1 MAGHDTSPAPHGPS
15 AHPPLAHHI
24 RELQALYD
32 IGQALGSVHDLDQL
46 LHLAVDRAVTLLD
59 VEGASVILLDA
70 ERGELYFKVADD
82 TRVGRERQ
90 LREVRFPADQG
101 IAGAVIK
108 EGLSLII
115 PDVEQD
121 PRFYRGVDQ
130 QTGTTTQS
138 ILCVPLSGK
147 DRIIGVLEAINK
159 HQGTFMAEDVRLLE
173 AFANQLALA
182 LENARLIQEL
192 QAAQERLAEENRY
205 LREAMIQTVRFDT
218 IVGESPKMQEVY
230 RLVELVLNTTATVL
244 LTGESGTGKDVV
256 ARILHYQGPRA
267 QGPFIAVNCAAIPEA
282 LLEAELFGY
291 EKGAFT
297 GAMQRKPG
305 RFELANGGTLLLDE
319 IAEMS
324 PVLQAKVLRILQ
336 EKRFERVGGTES
348 LSTDARIIA
357 ATNQNV
363 DRLLAEGKFR
373 EDLYYRLNVF
383 PIPLPPLRE
392 RTEDIIPLAL
402 HFLNKYSQELRKH
415 KNLPEVGG
423 LSREARDLLVRYAW
437 PGNVRELEN
446 VIERAVIL
454 CQGTMVTAQ
463 ELPLALREPLRMPV
477 WSAEAIKLPP
487 GGLVLAELEKQL
499 IIQAL
504 EQARQNKSQAAKL
517 LGLSR
522 TQLRTR
528 LKHYGLD
535 ENP

>member
-1 MAGHDTSPAPHGPS
+1 MEGYGTSSGPHAPS
-15 AHPPLAHHI
+15 AHPPLERQI

-46 LHLAVDRAVTLLD
+46 LHLAIDHAVALLD
-59 VEGASVILLDA
+59 VEGVSVILLDE
-70 ERGELYFKVADD
+70 ERRELYFKVADD
-82 TRVGRERQ
+82 TCEGRERQ
-90 LREVRFPADQG
+90 LREIRFPADQG
-101 IAGAVIK
+101 IAGSVIK
-108 EGLSLII
+108 DGVSLIV

-121 PRFYRGVDQ
+121 PRHYRGVDQ
-130 QTGTTTQS
+130 TTGTKTRS
-138 ILCVPLSGK
+138 ILCVPLRGK

-159 HQGTFMAEDVRLLE
+159 RHRPFAAEDVRLLE

-192 QAAQERLAEENRY
+192 QVAQERLSEENRY
-205 LREAMIQTVRFDT
+205 LREAMAQTMRFDT

-230 RLVELVLNTTATVL
+230 RLIERVLNTTATVL
-244 LTGESGTGKDVV
+244 LTGESGTGKELV
-256 ARILHYQGPRA
+256 ARIIHYQGPNA

-282 LLEAELFGY
+282 LLESELFGY

-297 GAMQRKPG
+297 GAAQRKPG
-305 RFELANGGTLLLDE
+305 RFELAAGGTLLLDE

-324 PVLQAKVLRILQ
+324 PVLQAKVLRVLQ

-348 LSTDARIIA
+348 IATDARIIA
-357 ATNQNV
+357 STNQNLE
-363 DRLLAEGKFR
+363 RLLAEGKFR
-373 EDLYYRLNVF
+373 PDLFYRLNVF

-392 RTEDIIPLAL
+392 RPEDIISLAL
-402 HFLNKYSQELRKH
+402 HFLNKYCQQLRK
-415 KNLPEVGG
+415 EVTG
-423 LSREARDLLVRYAW
+423 LSREARDLLMRYAW

-454 CQGTMVTAQ
+454 CQGSMVTAE
-463 ELPLALREPLRMPV
+463 ELPLALREPPRVPTLH
-477 WSAEAIKLPP
+477 ADAIKLPP
-487 GGLVLAELEKQL
+487 GGLVLWELEKQL

-504 EQARQNKSQAAKL
+504 EQARHNKSQAAKL

-535 ENP
+535 ESA

>member
-1 MAGHDTSPAPHGPS
+1 MEGQDISPGAYGQS
-15 AHPPLAHHI
+15 SYPPLERHL

-46 LHLAVDRAVTLLD
+46 LDLAIDRVVALLD
-59 VEGASVILLDA
+59 VEGASVILLDE
-70 ERGELYFKVADD
+70 ERRELYFKAADD
-82 TRVGRERQ
+82 TCVGRERR

-101 IAGAVIK
+101 IAGWVVK
-108 EGLSLII
+108 TGESLIV

-121 PRFYRGVDQ
+121 PRHYRGVDQ
-130 QTGTTTQS
+130 HTGTKTRS
-138 ILCVPLSGK
+138 ILCVPLRVK
-147 DRIIGVLEAINK
+147 DRFIGVLEAINK
-159 HQGTFMAEDVRLLE
+159 RHRPFAGEDVRLLE

-192 QAAQERLAEENRY
+192 QAAQERLSEENRY
-205 LREAMIQTVRFDT
+205 LREAMGQTVRFDS
-218 IVGESPKMQEVY
+218 IIGESPKMQEVY
-230 RLVELVLNTTATVL
+230 RLVERVLNTTATVL
-244 LTGESGTGKDVV
+244 LTGESGTGKDLI
-256 ARILHYQGPRA
+256 ARIIHFQGPRA
-267 QGPFIAVNCAAIPEA
+267 KGPFIAVNCAAIPET

-305 RFELANGGTLLLDE
+305 RFELAAGGTLLLDE

-324 PVLQAKVLRILQ
+324 PLLQAKLLRVLQ
-336 EKRFERVGGTES
+336 EKRFERVGGTET
-348 LSTDARIIA
+348 LTTDARIIA
-357 ATNQNV
+357 NTNQDL

-373 EDLYYRLNVF
+373 RDLFYRLNVF
-383 PIPLPPLRE
+383 PIALPPLRE

-402 HFLNKYSQELRKH
+402 YFLNKYSQELK
-415 KNLPEVGG
+415 KDVGG

-454 CQGTMVTAQ
+454 CQGPMVTAQ
-463 ELPLALREPLRMPV
+463 DLPLALRGQQPTPMWNADVIR
-477 WSAEAIKLPP
+477 LPP

-499 IIQAL
+499 IVQAL
-504 EQARQNKSQAAKL
+504 EQARGNKSQAAKL

-535 ENP
+535 GSA